1 MNKKIFLSYCQKN
14 KEEANSV
21 DIAFKEK
28 GIIPTRDER
37 DLKYKQSLEE
47 FMKQIREHDFALLL
61 ISHDY
66 LLSENC
72 MYELLQVLKEKE
84 YQKKIL
90 PLILID
96 NFFDSTLKISYIK
109 KWVEKINQ
117 LEQEIKNMVENGMS
131 AHISE
136 ESKKLKKY
144 KSIENEIGE
153 IITNL
158 QKCKMITFIEGEK
171 CNFETIFAE
180 IGLNTEKNILQNG
193 REELQKTS
201 DLFSENK
208 LKTNIGMPKVDIS
221 FRARNPVKVV
231 KEKEEIKKKGTEFGN
246 EREKFKKGIVDD
258 GVVGYIEELINRNIL
273 CKFIIK
279 YGDDYLKNISL
290 AIIKLEKDI
299 QKKVMINVLNN
310 HESATGY
317 NGWSNYDFFGTFSI
331 NIYESSNDAEIKEL
345 SYQIIKNCAR
355 YRQQFEYTLECLEA
369 DKYL

>member
-1 MNKKIFLSYCQKN
+1 MKVFISYNWNNEKEADKI
-14 KEEANSV
+14 

-28 GIIPTRDER
+28 GIILTRDKR

-72 MYELLQVLKEKE
+72 MYEFLKILEEKDYE
-84 YQKKIL
+84 KKIL
-90 PLILID
+90 PIILVD
-96 NFFDSTLKISYIK
+96 NFFDDNCKRKYIRNWQDKIEKLSTKI
-109 KWVEKINQ
+109 ED
-117 LEQEIKNMVENGMS
+117 MVKDKMLTDL
-131 AHISE
+131 AT
-136 ESKKLKKY
+136 ESQKLKKY
-144 KSIENEIGE
+144 EKIKLEIGS
-153 IITNL
+153 IITEL
-158 QKCKMITFIEGEK
+158 QNKKMLNFSEEEK
-171 CNFETIFAE
+171 NNFETIFLEIGISTQNDKMDKVNESVAE
-180 IGLNTEKNILQNG
+180 I
-193 REELQKTS
+193 
-201 DLFSENK
+201 FP
-208 LKTNIGMPKVDIS
+208 KTNIGMPKVDIS

-231 KEKEEIKKKGTEFGN
+231 KEKEEIKKKGAEFED
-246 EREKFKKGIVDD
+246 EREKLKKGIVDD
-258 GVVGYIEELINRNIL
+258 DVVGYIEELINRNIL

-290 AIIKLEKDI
+290 AIIKLEKDM

-317 NGWSNYDFFGTFSI
+317 NGWGNYDFFGTFGI

-355 YRQQFEYTLECLEA
+355 YRQQFEYTLECLEM